1 MRGGELL
8 DRLHKLKYF
17 SEREASA
24 IMRVITSTLCYL
36 HNSGV
41 SIFIKNL
48 FNSLRF
54 SYIYMWFATNQTYF
68 IT

>member
-24 IMRVITSTLCYL
+24 IMQVVTSTLCYL
-36 HNSGV
+36 HKSGV
-41 SIFIKNL
+41 SYYLMINEIILKRERNYTIFCS
-48 FNSLRF
+48 FF
-54 SYIYMWFATNQTYF
+54 Q
-68 IT
+68 